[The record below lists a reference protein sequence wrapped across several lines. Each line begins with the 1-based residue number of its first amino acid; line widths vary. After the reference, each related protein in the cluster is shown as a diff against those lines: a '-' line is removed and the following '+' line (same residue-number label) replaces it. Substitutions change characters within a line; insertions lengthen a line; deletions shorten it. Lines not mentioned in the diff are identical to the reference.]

1 MGQIIKP
8 GLSIQVLYDW
18 LDISNLNKYI
28 LVTNNLYK
36 KRKVDSNFY
45 LLLEK
50 ISMFYHKSKQFYCS
64 RIMTYTRWL
73 TIVRQLCKY
82 FELSYTSK
90 IRYYNSTYETTLC
103 IVVSC

>member
-1 MGQIIKP
+1 MSQVIKS
-8 GLSIQVLYDW
+8 GLSIQVLYGW

-36 KRKVDSNFY
+36 KRKVDINFGI
-45 LLLEK
+45 LLEK
-50 ISMFYHKSKQFYCS
+50 ITLFYHKSKQFYCS
-64 RIMTYTRWL
+64 RTMTYKRWL

-90 IRYYNSTYETTLC
+90 IRYYNATYETTLC